1 MELGVAAERGRCEA
15 YGLPRKSM
23 FREVLAQR
31 KPGVLVFCSD
41 RCLIR
46 HI

>member
-23 FREVLAQR
+23 FREVLARR
-31 KPGVLVFCSD
+31 KTGCACVLQDTGQV
-41 RCLIR
+41 LN
-46 HI
+46 